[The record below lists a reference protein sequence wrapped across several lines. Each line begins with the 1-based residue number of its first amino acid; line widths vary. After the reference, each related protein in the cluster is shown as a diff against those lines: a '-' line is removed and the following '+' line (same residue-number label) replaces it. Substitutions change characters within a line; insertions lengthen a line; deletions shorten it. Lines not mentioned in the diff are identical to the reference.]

1 LNKPSPPLDQKG
13 FVLLIDDDHDSL
25 EIFRQTLEWAG
36 LEVKTAR
43 GGREGLRLAAADPP
57 AVAFVDLHMPD
68 MDGVEVLRR
77 LRADPRTQAVAA
89 VALTGVPELLDDV
102 GDVRF
107 DWVLTKPVPPE
118 QLIKVATTL
127 IITAHIDQVG

>member
-1 LNKPSPPLDQKG
+1 M
-13 FVLLIDDDHDSL
+13 LLIDDDHDSL

-43 GGREGLRLAAADPP
+43 SGREGLRLAVADPP

-68 MDGVEVLRR
+68 IDGVEVLRS

-89 VALTGVPELLDDV
+89 VALTGVPELLDEV

-127 IITAHIDQVG
+127 ILPAHIDPVG